1 MADSHPPLGATSSSE
16 GFSYLQYF
24 QKVDFLLLEIKLV
37 ISTLWR
43 NCVSIAVEADA
54 VARWERD
61 DPRRWA
67 SVQHWLLGQGITL
80 TVLRTRLAASGPPP
94 PRSEEPQPP
103 STGLQG

>member
-1 MADSHPPLGATSSSE
+1 MDAVTENLLRELETSPTD
-16 GFSYLQYF
+16 L
-24 QKVDFLLLEIKLV
+24 KKLV

-43 NCVSIAVEADA
+43 NCVSIVVEADA

-80 TVLRTRLAASGPPP
+80 TVLRNRPAASGPPP
-94 PRSEEPQPP
+94 SRSAEPPP
-103 STGLQG
+103 PPTGSQR